1 MPDLIVFDLD
11 GTLIDSL
18 RDLAAAINATRAMF
32 SLKPLSVETVTSCV
46 GNGVKVLIQRAFKDA
61 PEVGFDDALAR
72 YSRYYAEHLTVYTRL
87 YPGVADGLK
96 AMHDRGI
103 KLAVVTNKPSSSAK
117 VILTDLQVADCFDA
131 LCGGDG
137 GVPLKPAPDMLLL
150 FKERFNSKDCWM
162 IGDHY
167 TDLEA
172 GRRAGFRRGFA
183 RYGFGDPHDE
193 IPDFT
198 LDSFP
203 DLVSLALKD

>member
-18 RDLAAAINATRAMF
+18 RDLAAAINATRDMF
-32 SLKPLSVETVTSCV
+32 GLKPLSVETVTACV

-61 PEVGFDDALAR
+61 PEVGFDVALER
-72 YSRYYAEHLTVYTRL
+72 YSQYYATHLTVHTRL
-87 YPGVADGLK
+87 YPGVAEGLK
-96 AMHDRGI
+96 KMHDRGI
-103 KLAVVTNKPSSSAK
+103 KLAVVTNKPSSAAK
-117 VILTDLQVADCFDA
+117 VILAELQVADHLDA
-131 LCGGDG
+131 VCGGDA

-150 FKERFNSKDCWM
+150 FKDRFKARDCWM

-183 RYGFGDPHDE
+183 RYGFGDPREE
-193 IPDFT
+193 IPDFI
-198 LDSFP
+198 LDSFS
-203 DLVSLALKD
+203 DLVALALK

>member
-18 RDLAAAINATRAMF
+18 CDLAAAINATREMF
-32 SLKPLSVETVTSCV
+32 GLKPLSVETVKACV

-72 YSRYYAEHLTVYTRL
+72 YSNYYATHLTVHTLL

-96 AMHDRGI
+96 AIHDRGI
-103 KLAVVTNKPSSSAK
+103 KLAVVTNKPSSAAT
-117 VILTDLQVADCFDA
+117 VILTDLQVADLFDA
-131 LCGGDG
+131 VCGGDG

-150 FKERFNSKDCWM
+150 FQERFKAKNCWM

-183 RYGFGDPHDE
+183 RYGFGDPRE
-193 IPDFT
+193 EVPDFT
-198 LDSFP
+198 LDTFS
-203 DLVSLALKD
+203 DLVVLALKD